1 MRLHILSDLHLEHG
15 TITVPKID
23 ADVLVLAG
31 DILTPGH
38 RALVW
43 ATRVQIS
50 QGRPV
55 VQVAGNH
62 EFYDREM
69 HSERVVMRETARRL
83 GVHFLD
89 RTSVVIDDVRF
100 LGCTLWTDYRVPIL
114 DTAGTSHEI
123 DPARG
128 MAACARS
135 LTDHS
140 VIRWADG
147 EASRL
152 VTPGD
157 LLAEHLLDRA
167 WLEAQLAMPF
177 AGATV
182 VITHHAPH
190 PLSIAQEYGA
200 DWVTTGFVND
210 LPAAFFTVP
219 VLWIHGHTHTRF
231 DYHLGHCRVVC
242 NPRGYRRRN
251 GSYEV
256 DGFDPAF
263 VVNV

>member
-15 TITVPKID
+15 SIVMPQVD

-43 ATRVQIS
+43 AARVQVN

-62 EFYDREM
+62 EFYGRKLQ
-69 HSERVVMRETARRL
+69 SERALMDETARRL
-83 GVHFLD
+83 NIHFLS
-89 RTSVVIDDVRF
+89 RMSVVIKGVRF
-100 LGCTLWTDYRVPIL
+100 LGCTLWTDYQVPIF
-114 DTAGTSHEI
+114 DKSGTDKTI

-140 VIRWADG
+140 VISWADN

-152 VTPGD
+152 VTPDD
-157 LLAEHLLDRA
+157 LLGEHLLDRE
-167 WLEAQLAMPF
+167 WLEAELAQPF
-177 AGATV
+177 VGPTV
-182 VITHHAPH
+182 VVTHHAPH
-190 PLSIAQEYGA
+190 LHSVAKQYA
-200 DWVTTGFVND
+200 TDWVTCGFAND
-210 LPAAFFTVP
+210 LPASFFVVP
-219 VLWIHGHTHTRF
+219 VLWVHGHTHSRF
-231 DYHLGHCRVVC
+231 DYKVKTCRVIC
-242 NPRGYRRRN
+242 NPRGYRRRDGSFEVPNFN
-251 GSYEV
+251 GSLVV
-256 DGFDPAF
+256 D
-263 VVNV
+263 V